1 MASEMVRME
10 ERIRRPVP
18 QEPVRRQGDD
28 DGPRQPDVRRPDT
41 RELLRRM
48 RRVDPQ
54 QARKYRQRSGE

>member
-1 MASEMVRME
+1 MMNELIRME
-10 ERIRRPVP
+10 ERIRRPIP
-18 QEPVRRQGDD
+18 QEPLRRQGGD
-28 DGPRQPDVRRPDT
+28 DGPRQPEIRRPDT